1 MRQQRTVARP
11 VVLEGVGL
19 HHGRQTRVTIEPAPP
34 GEGLVFVRE
43 DAGGMAIPALQ
54 QYRAPMI
61 HASRLVR
68 DGYTVDT
75 PEHLLAALLAVGVD
89 NARLRLTSDEV
100 PVLDGSAMP
109 FAYAL
114 LDAGTERQ
122 DALRPEIVVTRP
134 IAIGDEERRLEI
146 HPGEDLRV
154 TAAIDFEH
162 RHLGYQSLTVRLDG
176 HEDFLRKL
184 APARTFVLRHDVEK
198 LWKAGLAKGGSLD
211 NAILVDDEGVQGAPL
226 RFPDEFVR
234 HKLLDL
240 VGDLALLGCGL
251 RGRILAWRS
260 GHELHGRFVD
270 ALISDRAGWVYES
283 GSRRDSEP
291 PARPMPP
298 GLSRAARRTGS

>member
-1 MRQQRTVARP
+1 MRQQQTVARRI
-11 VVLEGVGL
+11 VLGGVGL
-19 HHGRQTRVTIEPAPP
+19 HHGRETTVTIEPAAP
-34 GEGLVFVRE
+34 GEGLVFVR
-43 DAGGMAIPALQ
+43 DDLGGVEIPALQ
-54 QYRAPMI
+54 QFRAPMI
-61 HASRLVR
+61 HASRLVK
-68 DGYTVDT
+68 DKTTVDT
-75 PEHLLAALLAVGVD
+75 PEHLLAALLAVGID

-100 PVLDGSAMP
+100 PVLDGSSLP

-114 LDAGTERQ
+114 LDAGVERQ
-122 DALRPEIVVTRP
+122 DALRPELVVTRP
-134 IAIGDEERRLEI
+134 IAVGDEERRLEV

-176 HEDFLRKL
+176 YEDFLRKL
-184 APARTFVLRHDVEK
+184 APARTFALRGDVEK
-198 LWKAGLAKGGSLD
+198 LWKAGLARGGSLD
-211 NAILVDDEGVQGAPL
+211 NAILVDDEGIQGTPL

-270 ALISDRAGWVYES
+270 AMISDRGAWVYES
-283 GSRRDSEP
+283 GTTGGPEP
-291 PARPMPP
+291 PAKPMPP
-298 GLSRAARRTGS
+298 GLSRVGRS

>member
-1 MRQQRTVARP
+1 MRQQQTIARR

-19 HHGRQTRVTIEPAPP
+19 LHGRETTVVIEPAAP
-34 GEGLVFVRE
+34 GVGLVFVRDDLDGLE
-43 DAGGMAIPALQ
+43 IPALQ

-75 PEHLLAALLAVGVD
+75 PEHLLAALLAVGID

-100 PVLDGSAMP
+100 PVLDGSSLP
-109 FAYAL
+109 FAYAF
-114 LDAGTERQ
+114 LDAGVVRQ
-122 DALRPEIVVTRP
+122 DALRPELVITRP
-134 IAIGDEERRLEI
+134 VAVGDEERRLEV

-154 TAAIDFEH
+154 TAAIDFEN

-176 HEDFLRKL
+176 YEDFLRKL
-184 APARTFVLRHDVEK
+184 APARTFALRGDVER

-211 NAILVDDEGVQGAPL
+211 NAILVDDQGIKGTPL

-270 ALISDRAGWVYES
+270 ALISDRGAWVYES
-283 GSRRDSEP
+283 GTTGGSEP
-291 PARPMPP
+291 AAKPMPP
-298 GLSRAARRTGS
+298 GVTRVGRS